1 MKFARLLGLGK
12 KSPTFFI
19 VLSVLSYLGNYFHL
33 PLFFG
38 LDFLFG
44 NIFALIAVYFYGTV
58 AGVLAAAIGSS
69 YTYTL
74 WGHPYAMVIM
84 TCEILVVG
92 LLLHR
97 PRRRGFGLGFFYR
110 FADFF
115 LRRHNQSLVLLASFY
130 WSALGIFL
138 VLIFYGGVMGV
149 PQEQTWLIVTKQTVN
164 EIFNAIIANFL
175 IAYLPIA
182 RLVEGRARRQELSL
196 QDTLFNLFVAF
207 VFFPS
212 LILTVINGQQSF
224 QNIETNIHAELHTAT
239 EGIVS
244 HLDEWYNDRL
254 LVLTALASEY
264 SREESASPAEL
275 QERIDTLKI
284 AFPFFLEL
292 YATDGTG
299 KIVAASTRNDARE
312 ESKPGPRI
320 LSPDDLREIARVG
333 KPRITRVPTDTVS
346 TEPRIDLQVPILD
359 GGNLRGVVYGS
370 IDSRSLPLLL
380 IGNHSH
386 IRNLLLDRENRVIA
400 DSQEELAVGT
410 PYKPRENG
418 EIRELDAYSF
428 QWLPYYTVYTP
439 IVVRWKR
446 SFYAREVPAGKIL
459 PWKIVTKIA
468 TAPYIESLQR
478 LYLKSLSLMLMIS
491 FLGLA
496 VSKAVSDRLI
506 RPILE
511 LGKRTTDIPA
521 KMVGD
526 RIVAGEETIPS
537 SGIVELDVLSEN
549 FQTMTRALEEQ
560 FRALN
565 EAKANLETR
574 VVERTRELLELNED
588 LTREIQRRQ
597 EVETSLRE
605 SEERY
610 ALAVSGTN
618 DGIWDWDLRSH
629 EVYYSPVW
637 MKIVGHADDPLPDR
651 VSSWIENIHP
661 DDRAGAIEAIQA
673 HLSGKTH
680 FFEHIHRIQHRDG
693 HYIWVEAKAKCL
705 RSESGQ
711 PDRLVGTLDDIT
723 AKKQAQEELR
733 RAKEAAEVANTAKS
747 EFLANMGHEI
757 RTPLNSILGFCQLM
771 LDTEVDERARSY
783 LESIASGGR
792 ALLTLINDVL
802 DLSKIEAGKLQPV
815 YEPIA
820 IRQLLAEIVHIFSI
834 EARQKSLSLRVEIED
849 SLPPAIDFD
858 EVRLRQILF
867 NVVGNALKFTERGRV
882 TLTAT
887 ARESPAANGNGRFV
901 DMILTIEDTG
911 IGIPADQFERVFE
924 IFTQRSGQST
934 REYGGTGLG
943 LTITKRLTE
952 MLGGRIELSSELGK
966 GSRFTFLFPKV
977 RVTDLATGGANGG
990 SEPDL
995 LRYNG
1000 LTLVG
1005 PDDLRFDRAFFPEE
1019 NSQNGAAKA
1028 SLLEKLRHERENL
1041 WKNLI
1046 KTMKTKELRQFNAN
1060 IQQLAREFP
1069 REALRDYSRR
1079 LSERVES
1086 FDDRLPETV
1095 AEFPDLIRSIEEN

>member
-1 MKFARLLGLGK
+1 MKFAHLLGLGK
-12 KSPTFFI
+12 KSPIIFVFLI
-19 VLSVLSYLGNYFHL
+19 IFSYLGNYFHL

-44 NIFALIAVYFYGTV
+44 NIFALIAVYFYGTL
-58 AGVLAAAIGSS
+58 AGVLTAAIGSS
-69 YTYTL
+69 YTYSL

-84 TCEILVVG
+84 TCEILFVG
-92 LLLHR
+92 LLLH
-97 PRRRGFGLGFFYR
+97 PSRRRGFGLRFFYR
-110 FADFF
+110 AADFF
-115 LRRHNQSLVLLASFY
+115 LRHHNQSLVLLAGLY
-130 WSALGIFL
+130 WIALGIFL
-138 VLIFYGGVMGV
+138 VLIFYGGVMRV
-149 PQEQTWLIVTKQTVN
+149 PPEQLWLIVTKQTVN
-164 EIFNAIIANFL
+164 EIFNAIIANFM
-175 IAYLPIA
+175 IFYLPIA

-196 QDTLFNLFVAF
+196 QETLFNLFVAF

-224 QNIETNIHAELHTAT
+224 QNIETAIHAELNTAT
-239 EGIVS
+239 AGIVN

-254 LVLTALASEY
+254 LVLTALAREY
-264 SREESASPAEL
+264 SRQESFSPAEL
-275 QERIDTLKI
+275 QERIDVLKI

-292 YATDGTG
+292 YVTDATG
-299 KIVAASTRNDARE
+299 KVVAAYPGNDGEE
-312 ESKPGPRI
+312 ESKLGQHV
-320 LSPDDLREIARVG
+320 LSPDDFREISRVG
-333 KPRITRVPTDTVS
+333 QPRI
-346 TEPRIDLQVPILD
+346 PRIHTDAVSNSPRVDLQVPIRV
-359 GGNLRGVVYGS
+359 GGNFRGVVYGS
-370 IDSRSLPLLL
+370 IDAGQLPGLLTA
-380 IGNHSH
+380 NHPN
-386 IRNLLLDRENRVIA
+386 IRNILLDRENRVIA
-400 DSQEELAVGT
+400 DSQKQLAVGT
-410 PYKPRENG
+410 AYNPRENG
-418 EIRELDAYSF
+418 EIRDIDRFSF
-428 QWLPYYTVYTP
+428 QWLPPYTAYTP
-439 IVVRWKR
+439 IMVRWKR
-446 SFYAREVPAGKIL
+446 SFYAREVPVGKIL
-459 PWKIVTKIA
+459 PWKIVTKLP

-521 KMVGD
+521 KIVGD
-526 RIVAGEETIPS
+526 RIIAGEETIPS
-537 SGIVELDVLSEN
+537 SGIAELDILSGN
-549 FQTMTRALEEQ
+549 FQTMTRALGEQ
-560 FRALN
+560 FRELN

-637 MKIVGHADDPLPDR
+637 MKIVGHADAPLPAK

-661 DDRAGAIEAIQA
+661 EDRAGAIEAIEA
-673 HLSGKTH
+673 HLNGKTH
-680 FFEHIHRIQHRDG
+680 FFEHIHRIKHRRG
-693 HYIWVEAKAKCL
+693 HYIWAEAKAKCI
-705 RSESGQ
+705 RAESGQ
-711 PDRLVGTLDDIT
+711 PYRLVGTLDDIT
-723 AKKQAQEELR
+723 EKKQAQEELR

-783 LESIASGGR
+783 LESIATGGR

-820 IRQLLAEIVHIFSI
+820 IRQLLAEIAHIFSI
-834 EARQKSLSLRVEIED
+834 EARQKFLFLRVRIED

-867 NVVGNALKFTERGRV
+867 NVVGNALKFTELGGV
-882 TLTAT
+882 TLTAR
-887 ARESPAANGNGRFV
+887 ARTSAAADGNERFV

-911 IGIPADQFERVFE
+911 IGIPADQFDRVFE

-966 GSRFTFLFPKV
+966 GSRFTFLFPRV
-977 RVTDLATGGANGG
+977 RVSEPATEGSIGG
-990 SEPDL
+990 SERDL
-995 LRYNG
+995 FGYNG
-1000 LTLVG
+1000 LTPV
-1005 PDDLRFDRAFFPEE
+1005 DTDALRVRAFFPEE
-1019 NSQNGAAKA
+1019 NYPNGVAKA
-1028 SLLEKLRHERENL
+1028 SLLEKLRHERDTR
-1041 WKNLI
+1041 WKDLI
-1046 KTMKTKELRQFNAN
+1046 KTMKTKELRQFAAN

-1069 REALRDYSRR
+1069 RDALQDYSRR